1 MFGLFRLSRKL
12 LLFCAIVVLAGTA
25 ACFVSAGR
33 LLVDPRAL
41 EPAAEA
47 DVIYV
52 LSGAD
57 ADRWLEGYDL
67 WREQRA
73 PLILLSPGV
82 KDAARMELLRRGIR
96 VPTGADVARDALVGQ
111 LGVPA
116 TAVEVIPG
124 QLDNTAAE
132 AAAIAGLAASR
143 GWRKV
148 LVVTSLPH
156 TRRTMFAMRRA
167 LDPGGIAVQV
177 RASRYDEFNP
187 SRWWANRGGIRWIL
201 SELPKL
207 AAYRLGL
214 GE

>member
-12 LLFCAIVVLAGTA
+12 FLFFAIVVLAVAA

-52 LSGAD
+52 LAGAD

-67 WREQRA
+67 WREKRA
-73 PLILLSPGV
+73 PLILLSPGFR
-82 KDAARMELLRRGIR
+82 DSAALELLSRGVR
-96 VPTGADVARDALVGQ
+96 VPSGADIARDVLVEQ
-111 LGVPA
+111 LGVPPA
-116 TAVEVIPG
+116 AVEVVPT

-132 AAAIAGLAASR
+132 SEAIAGLAASR
-143 GWRKV
+143 GWRRV

-167 LDPGGIAVQV
+167 LDPGGVTVQV
-177 RASRYDEFNP
+177 RASRYDEFDP
-187 SRWWANRGGIRWIL
+187 SRWWTSRTSVRWIL
-201 SELPKL
+201 MELPKL

>member
-12 LLFCAIVVLAGTA
+12 LLFLALVVLASAA
-25 ACFVSAGR
+25 ACFVSVGR

-73 PLILLSPGV
+73 PLILLSPGFR
-82 KDAARMELLRRGIR
+82 DAGGMELVRRGIR
-96 VPTGADVARDALVGQ
+96 VPTGADVARDVLVGQ

-116 TAVEVIPG
+116 SAVEIVPG

-132 AAAIAGLAASR
+132 ASAIAALAAAR
-143 GWRKV
+143 GWRRV

-167 LDPGGIAVQV
+167 LDPSGVAVQV
-177 RASRYDEFNP
+177 RATRYDEFEP
-187 SRWWANRGGIRWIL
+187 SRWWAKRGGIRWIL

>member
-12 LLFCAIVVLAGTA
+12 LLFFAIVVLAVAA
-25 ACFVSAGR
+25 ACFVSVGR
-33 LLVDPRAL
+33 LLVDPRAF
-41 EPAAEA
+41 EPAGEA

-52 LSGAD
+52 LAGAD

-82 KDAARMELLRRGIR
+82 KDAAGMELLRRGIR
-96 VPTGADVARDALVGQ
+96 VPTGADVARDVLVGQ

-116 TAVEVIPG
+116 TAVEVVPE

-132 AAAIAGLAASR
+132 AAAIAELAASR
-143 GWRKV
+143 GWRRV

-167 LDPGGIAVQV
+167 LDPAGIAVQV
-177 RASRYDEFNP
+177 RASRYDEFDP
-187 SRWWANRGGIRWIL
+187 SRWWANRSAIRWIL